1 MPGGFLNV
9 FETLDE
15 AALRI
20 LNKETNLDKIY
31 LEQLYTFSGIDR
43 DPRMRVVS
51 SSYIVLI
58 DKNRLNGKLPSNAS
72 WFDIHMLEDDKSY
85 DVLLDNGLEQIKFKV
100 GKTLKEHTTDRYKFS
115 ILEND
120 ILAFDYPLVIIS

>member
-9 FETLDE
+9 FATLDE

-20 LNKETNLDKIY
+20 LNKETNLDNIY

-43 DPRMRVVS
+43 DPRMCVVS
-51 SSYIVLI
+51 SSYIALI

-100 GKTLKEHTTDRYKFS
+100 GKTLKS
-115 ILEND
+115 IRLID
-120 ILAFDYPLVIIS
+120 ISYLF

>member
-20 LNKETNLDKIY
+20 LNKETNLDNIY
-31 LEQLYTFSGIDR
+31 LEQPYTFSGIDR

-72 WFDIHMLEDDKSY
+72 WFDIHMLEDDS
-85 DVLLDNGLEQIKFKV
+85 LEQIKFKV

>member
-43 DPRMRVVS
+43 DSRMRVVS
-51 SSYIVLI
+51 SSYIALI
-58 DKNRLNGKLPSNAS
+58 DKNRLNGKLPR
-72 WFDIHMLEDDKSY
+72 ML
-85 DVLLDNGLEQIKFKV
+85 LGLI
-100 GKTLKEHTTDRYKFS
+100 Y
-115 ILEND
+115 IC
-120 ILAFDYPLVIIS
+120 

>member
-1 MPGGFLNV
+1 MFLNV

-20 LNKETNLDKIY
+20 LNKETNLDNIY

-51 SSYIVLI
+51 SSYIALI

-72 WFDIHMLEDDKSY
+72 WLDIHMLEDDKSY
-85 DVLLDNGLEQIKFKV
+85 DVLLNNGLEQLN
-100 GKTLKEHTTDRYKFS
+100 LK
-115 ILEND
+115 
-120 ILAFDYPLVIIS
+120 

>member
-20 LNKETNLDKIY
+20 LNRETNLDNIY

-43 DPRMRVVS
+43 DPRMRVVIIF
-51 SSYIVLI
+51 Y
-58 DKNRLNGKLPSNAS
+58 
-72 WFDIHMLEDDKSY
+72 
-85 DVLLDNGLEQIKFKV
+85 
-100 GKTLKEHTTDRYKFS
+100 
-115 ILEND
+115 
-120 ILAFDYPLVIIS
+120 LV